1 MTKTSGTRK
10 RGVPVRKLNLL
21 MAVFTLVISVI
32 LLVSI
37 YRTNKGYGVMRS
49 TADDFMEY
57 QKSAYGMK
65 EGSDYLTEQVRT
77 FAETGDRTY
86 LDNYFKEADNNKNRE
101 KALERLAINIA
112 GSDAYKSLNAAMD
125 MSLELMNTEYYSMRL
140 TIEGNGYDISE
151 FPEAV
156 QNVKLSDED
165 AGLSDAEKIQLGRN
179 MVFDENYRSKKNI
192 IYENI
197 EKCLEDLVK
206 ETDEKLG
213 EEADTLKKTLFV
225 QQIFV
230 IILIVLVLLVVM
242 LTTLLVISPLFRA
255 IIHIRAEQP
264 IPIKGSS
271 EFRFLARTYNLMYEA
286 NKESKEQLAYEA
298 THDNLTGVYNRNGY
312 DFLINNIDFTNS
324 AMLIID
330 VDGFKKIND
339 AYGHETGDRALRR
352 TADEIKHSFR
362 AEDYV
367 CRVGG
372 DEFVVIMINVG
383 DEHRELI
390 VEKIEKINEKLGV
403 EEDGMPAMSV
413 SAGVAFGNNPHSSGD
428 IFEDADEAM
437 YRVKRNG
444 KKGCAFY

>member
-1 MTKTSGTRK
+1 M
-10 RGVPVRKLNLL
+10 
-21 MAVFTLVISVI
+21 
-32 LLVSI
+32 
-37 YRTNKGYGVMRS
+37 
-49 TADDFMEY
+49 
-57 QKSAYGMK
+57 
-65 EGSDYLTEQVRT
+65 
-77 FAETGDRTY
+77 
-86 LDNYFKEADNNKNRE
+86 
-101 KALERLAINIA
+101 
-112 GSDAYKSLNAAMD
+112 
-125 MSLELMNTEYYSMRL
+125 
-140 TIEGNGYDISE
+140 
-151 FPEAV
+151 
-156 QNVKLSDED
+156 
-165 AGLSDAEKIQLGRN
+165 
-179 MVFDENYRSKKNI
+179 
-192 IYENI
+192 
-197 EKCLEDLVK
+197 
-206 ETDEKLG
+206 
-213 EEADTLKKTLFV
+213 
-225 QQIFV
+225 
-230 IILIVLVLLVVM
+230 
-242 LTTLLVISPLFRA
+242 
-255 IIHIRAEQP
+255 
-264 IPIKGSS
+264 
-271 EFRFLARTYNLMYEA
+271 
-286 NKESKEQLAYEA
+286 
-298 THDNLTGVYNRNGY
+298 YNRNGY

-383 DEHRELI
+383 DEHRDLI